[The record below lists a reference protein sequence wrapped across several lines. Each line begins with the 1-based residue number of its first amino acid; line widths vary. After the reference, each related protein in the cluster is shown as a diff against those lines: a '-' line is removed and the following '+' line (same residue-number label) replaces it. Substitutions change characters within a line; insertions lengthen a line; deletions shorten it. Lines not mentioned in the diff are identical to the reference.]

1 MERSEK
7 SPSVLRVEEA
17 LSKAGH
23 KGQVKELN
31 LTARSAKDA
40 AASLKVE
47 LGAIVKTLVFSYEN
61 DGLRKPA
68 LALIAGDKTCD
79 VEELKNELKITGK
92 YSRLGA
98 NEVKQITGY
107 TIGGVSPVGL
117 SVEIPKVIDIS
128 IFRFEQV
135 WCAAGNQFFVF
146 PTSPEDLVSL
156 TGSLVSS
163 KIGISID

>member
-1 MERSEK
+1 MPPSIIIK
-7 SPSVLRVEEA
+7 SGQSQSPSVFRVEEA

-31 LTARSAKDA
+31 LPARSAKDA

-47 LGAIVKTLVFSYEN
+47 LGAIVKTLVFSFEYN
-61 DGLRKPA
+61 GLRKPV
-68 LALIAGDKTCD
+68 LALIDGDKTCD

-128 IFRFEQV
+128 IFRPGGKGRNKNFVVFE
-135 WCAAGNQFFVF
+135 
-146 PTSPEDLVSL
+146 VS
-156 TGSLVSS
+156 G
-163 KIGISID
+163 GIENFLDEKFK